1 VKIPAFLFFSAIIVQ
16 TATAA
21 NLAISTYLKD
31 GFNPAAIASD
41 AAGDVHLAGSA
52 VIDQASQ
59 TMSAVVAKLNPK
71 ATQYLYL
78 TYFDS
83 AASDQISSI
92 AVDSAGNAYIA
103 GWTTNANFPNVGA
116 LGTAP
121 ASSTDMR
128 AFLAKLSPGG
138 AVLFSVLI
146 GGATPAQANGIAVTP
161 QGEILVSGIVSAS
174 GFHKRP
180 EPIASPTR
188 RTIGS

>member
-1 VKIPAFLFFSAIIVQ
+1 MKTLGALFLAAGIMQ
-16 TATAA
+16 TATPA

-41 AAGDVHLAGSA
+41 STGNVYLAGSA

-59 TMSAVVAKLNPK
+59 TISAVVAKLDPK

-103 GWTTNANFPNVGA
+103 GWTTNPNFPNAGA

-121 ASSTDMR
+121 GSSTDMR

-138 AVLFSVLI
+138 AVL
-146 GGATPAQANGIAVTP
+146 
-161 QGEILVSGIVSAS
+161 
-174 GFHKRP
+174 
-180 EPIASPTR
+180 
-188 RTIGS
+188 